1 MQFRKM
7 SGCIRQRSVYEQA
20 LCRACSGLI
29 DLNEF
34 RGLSGLAARK
44 GGIRGNTDHHRKN
57 SKNRARKISVKTNTH
72 Q

>member
-44 GGIRGNTDHHRKN
+44 GASEEIRIIIESTAEIELER
-57 SKNRARKISVKTNTH
+57 SV
-72 Q
+72 